1 MRIDKF
7 LWCVRLSKTRSLAT
21 EWVKANKVLLDDQVV
36 KSSREVKEGQRVT
49 LKKHGF
55 HLDYKILGWPKSR
68 VGAKLV
74 ALHIEEVT
82 TEENQQKKEFLE
94 LARNYTRKKGEGRPT
109 KKDRREWDDLD
120 L

>member
-21 EWVKANKVLLDDQVV
+21 EWVKASKVLLDDQVV

-55 HLDYKILGWPKSR
+55 NLDYKILSWPKAS
-68 VGAKLV
+68 VGAK
-74 ALHIEEVT
+74 
-82 TEENQQKKEFLE
+82 
-94 LARNYTRKKGEGRPT
+94 
-109 KKDRREWDDLD
+109 
-120 L
+120 